1 MVELKVITEFIE
13 EIFPPSYAED
23 FDNIGLLIGRCDKQ
37 VKKALIC
44 LDFDKNVVKEAIEEG
59 ADLIITHH
67 PAVFNSMKSVNDATD
82 HGAAIVAA
90 IENGISVYSAH
101 TNFDSAPGGL
111 TDNVVKMLD
120 LIPIGNMEG
129 ELGRVC
135 KAPFGE
141 TAVSL
146 ANRIKETFGIENLYS
161 TFTKNKKISTVA
173 VCNGGGG
180 GSLVET
186 VQTLS
191 ADVYIS
197 GDLKHH
203 EISMLK
209 VNDNIDFIE
218 MRHYDS
224 EIIACD
230 ILFKK
235 LDERFRNDIVLKI
248 STAQSSPL
256 IDTNNIK

>member
-1 MVELKVITEFIE
+1 MVELNAITSYIE
-13 EIFPPSYAED
+13 EIFPPSFAED
-23 FDNIGLLIGRCDKQ
+23 FDNIGLLIGRQ
-37 VKKALIC
+37 NKKISKAVIC
-44 LDFDKNVVKEAIEEG
+44 LDCDKNVVKEAIDAG
-59 ADLIITHH
+59 AELIITHH
-67 PAVFNSMKSVNDATD
+67 PAIFNSMKKVTDDTD
-82 HGAAIVAA
+82 HGEMIVSAL
-90 IENGISVYSAH
+90 EHGISVYSAH

-111 TDNVVKMLD
+111 TDNVVKSLD

-146 ANRIKETFGIENLYS
+146 SERIKKVFKISNLYS
-161 TFTKNKKISTVA
+161 TFTKNKEIETVA

-186 VQTLS
+186 AKQLK

-203 EISMLK
+203 EVSMLK
-209 VNDNIDFIE
+209 VDDSIDFIE

-224 EIIACD
+224 EIIACE
-230 ILFKK
+230 ILYKK
-235 LDERFRNDIVLKI
+235 LDEKFRSDLQLII
-248 STAQSSPL
+248 SKAQSNPL
-256 IDTNNIK
+256 VDTSLIK

>member
-1 MVELKVITEFIE
+1 MVELSSIIRYIE
-13 EIFPPSYAED
+13 EIFPHSFAED
-23 FDNIGLLIGRCDKQ
+23 FDNIGLLIGRQNKKVDK
-37 VKKALIC
+37 AIIC
-44 LDFDKNVVKEAIEEG
+44 LDCDKNVVKEAIEEG
-59 ADLIITHH
+59 AQLIISHH
-67 PAVFNSMKSVNDATD
+67 PAIFNSMKKITDETD
-82 HGAAIVAA
+82 HGEMIISAL
-90 IENGISVYSAH
+90 EHGISVYSAH

-111 TDNVVKMLD
+111 TDNVVKALD

-146 ANRIKETFGIENLYS
+146 SQRIKETFKIANLYS
-161 TFTKNKKISTVA
+161 TFTKNKTIETVA

-186 VQTLS
+186 AKALK

-203 EISMLK
+203 EVSMLK
-209 VNDNIDFIE
+209 IADDIDFIE

-224 EIIACD
+224 EIIACE
-230 ILFKK
+230 ILYKR
-235 LDERFRNDIVLKI
+235 LDERFMGDVQFKI
-248 STAQSSPL
+248 SKVQSNPL
-256 IDTNNIK
+256 TDTNLIK

>member
-1 MVELKVITEFIE
+1 MVKLKEIIHFIE
-13 EIFPPSYAED
+13 EIFPPSFAED
-23 FDNIGLLIGRCDKQ
+23 FDNIGLLIGRADKEIS
-37 VKKALIC
+37 KALIC
-44 LDFDKNVVKEAIEEG
+44 LDCDKNVVKEAVKIG
-59 ADLIITHH
+59 AQLIITHH
-67 PAVFNSMKSVNDATD
+67 PAIFNPIKRITDENDFGEMVVSAL
-82 HGAAIVAA
+82 
-90 IENGISVYSAH
+90 ENGISVYSAH

-111 TDNVVKMLD
+111 TDNVVKKLD

-135 KAPFGE
+135 RTPFGE
-141 TAVSL
+141 TAKSL
-146 ANRIKETFGIENLYS
+146 ADRIKEVFGIANLYS
-161 TFTKNKKISTVA
+161 TFTKNKSIETVA

-186 VQTLS
+186 AKELK

-203 EISMLK
+203 EVSMLK
-209 VNDNIDFIE
+209 IDDNIDFIE

-230 ILFKK
+230 ILYKK
-235 LDERFRNDIVLKI
+235 LDERFMGDVQFKI
-248 STAQSSPL
+248 SKVQSNPL
-256 IDTNNIK
+256 VDTNLIK

>member
-1 MVELKVITEFIE
+1 MVKLKAITDFIE
-13 EIFPPSYAED
+13 ELFPPGFAEE
-23 FDNIGLLIGRCDKQ
+23 FDNIGLLVGRLDKDINR
-37 VKKALIC
+37 VIIC
-44 LDFDKNVVKEAIEEG
+44 LDCDKNVVKEAVEMG
-59 ADLIITHH
+59 AELIITHH
-67 PAVFNSMKSVNDATD
+67 PVIFNPIKKVTDDSDA
-82 HGAAIVAA
+82 GEMIVSAL
-90 IENGISVYSAH
+90 ENGISIYSAH

-111 TDNVVKMLD
+111 TDNVVKKLD

-129 ELGRVC
+129 ELGRLC
-135 KAPFGE
+135 RAPFGE
-141 TAVSL
+141 TAKSL
-146 ANRIKETFGIENLYS
+146 TERIKKVFGIETLYS
-161 TFTKNKKISTVA
+161 SFTKNREIQTVA

-186 VQTLS
+186 AKELK

-203 EISMLK
+203 EHLMLK
-209 VNDNIDFIE
+209 VDDSIDYIE

-230 ILFKK
+230 IIYEK
-235 LDERFRNDIVLKI
+235 LDERFKTDIELKI

-256 IDTNNIK
+256 IDTNLIK

>member
-1 MVELKVITEFIE
+1 MVELKAITDFIE
-13 EIFPPSYAED
+13 GIFPPGFAED
-23 FDNIGLLIGRCDKQ
+23 FDNIGLLIGRCDK
-37 VKKALIC
+37 KISKAIIC
-44 LDFDKNVVKEAIEEG
+44 LDCDKTVVKEAIAEG
-59 ADLIITHH
+59 AELIITHH
-67 PAVFNSMKSVNDATD
+67 PAIFNNMKSVTDKND
-82 HGAAIVAA
+82 HGEMIVSA

-111 TDNVVKMLD
+111 TDSVVKELD

-129 ELGRVC
+129 ELGRLC
-135 KAPFGE
+135 RAPFGE
-141 TAVSL
+141 TAKSL
-146 ANRIKETFGIENLYS
+146 SERIKEKFGIANLYS
-161 TFTKNKKISTVA
+161 TFTKNKSIETVA

-186 VQTLS
+186 ARELK

-203 EISMLK
+203 EVSMLK
-209 VNDNIDFIE
+209 IADDIDFIE

-230 ILFKK
+230 ILYKK
-235 LDERFRNDIVLKI
+235 LDERFMGDVQFKI
-248 STAQSSPL
+248 SKVQSSPL
-256 IDTNNIK
+256 IDTNFIK

>member
-1 MVELKVITEFIE
+1 MVKLKAITDFIE

-23 FDNIGLLIGRCDKQ
+23 FDNIGLLIGRCDKD
-37 VKKALIC
+37 VNKVVIC
-44 LDFDKNVVKEAIEEG
+44 LDFDKNVVDEAVREG

-67 PAVFNSMKSVNDATD
+67 PAIFNNLKSVNDSTD
-82 HGAAIVAA
+82 HGEAIVKA

-111 TDNVVKMLD
+111 TDNVVKKLD

-135 KAPFGE
+135 RAPFDE
-141 TAVSL
+141 TALSL
-146 ANRIKETFGIENLYS
+146 TKRIKEVFGIENLYS
-161 TFTKNKKISTVA
+161 TFTENKKITIVA

-180 GSLVET
+180 GSLAEAA
-186 VQTLS
+186 QNLG

-203 EISMLK
+203 EISSLK
-209 VNDNIDFIE
+209 INESIDFIE

-230 ILFKK
+230 ILYDR
-235 LDERFRNDIVLKI
+235 LDEKFRDSIVLKV
-248 STAQSSPL
+248 STSQASPL
-256 IDTNNIK
+256 INTNNIE